1 MAGMFEL
8 FIDEDACFR
17 FRLTAPDGTVMA
29 LSRHFPD
36 KAAAVAGI
44 AAVREYAGMGFVTEL
59 AEPAA
64 ARGAPQQDVRVPS
77 PLGSLAGTR
86 RVRAGWCALQVRL
99 PHVRIPSLK
108 TSPWRTP

>member
-29 LSRHFPD
+29 LSRPFPD
-36 KAAAVAGI
+36 KPAAIEGI
-44 AAVREYAGMGFVTEL
+44 AAVREYAGTGFVTEL
-59 AEPAA
+59 PEPPAA
-64 ARGAPQQDVRVPS
+64 RRELHQDPRAPS
-77 PLGSLAGTR
+77 PGGSTIGTR
-86 RVRAGWCALQVRL
+86 RVRTGWSGAQARL

-108 TSPWRTP
+108 TSP